1 MFEFKPLFQSRHR
14 YLVNYTAYAG
24 HKNEIE
30 IQGTRCRVISDRALT
45 GQEIAEE
52 VAYHIREQDSLPVS
66 HIVIHSLAQLGA

>member
-1 MFEFKPLFQSRHR
+1 MFELNRLFQSSHR

-24 HKNEIE
+24 TEEQIE
-30 IQGTRCRVISDRALT
+30 IQGTRCRVVSDRALT

-66 HIVIHSLAQLGA
+66 RIVIHSLAQLGT